1 MVILLCSK
9 GRQAHAFGSRL
20 GLALIGKLQ
29 RKFEDSWKSR
39 PLVEKTSAS
48 VNDMNNQTDIKNFD
62 LKELKQALALIKQK
76 RAIENE
82 LQDVKDRICQ
92 LQFDLKLKIKE
103 NSESLELLNN

>member
-1 MVILLCSK
+1 M
-9 GRQAHAFGSRL
+9 
-20 GLALIGKLQ
+20 
-29 RKFEDSWKSR
+29 
-39 PLVEKTSAS
+39 VEKTSAS
-48 VNDMNNQTDIKNFD
+48 VNDMSNQTDIKNFD